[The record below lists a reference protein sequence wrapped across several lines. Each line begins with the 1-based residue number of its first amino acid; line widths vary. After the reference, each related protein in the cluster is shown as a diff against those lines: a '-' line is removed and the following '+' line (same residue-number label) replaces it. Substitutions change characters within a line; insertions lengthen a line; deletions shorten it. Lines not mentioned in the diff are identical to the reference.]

1 MKTETHLLAN
11 NNRPEQS
18 NAQKTKID
26 KIIVIYKFELMIS
39 SYKLDFWRSVLHLLS
54 LFSFQNLKISFFC
67 HCKYTVEFPSL
78 GFPVIHVSLLWSHLV
93 ELGQS

>member
-1 MKTETHLLAN
+1 MKTETQLLAN

-26 KIIVIYKFELMIS
+26 KIIVNYRITDVFIQV
-39 SYKLDFWRSVLHLLS
+39 DFWRPVLQLLS

-78 GFPVIHVSLLWSHLV
+78 GFQIIHVSLLRSHLV